1 MRNHFALK
9 FSPMPE
15 RSMLRP
21 DERRAFVAFAGAARA
36 VLTAVDRDLERDAG
50 MPRAYYEILHFLD
63 AAPTRSLRMSELAE
77 ATRSQ
82 ASRISHAV
90 GRLEEA
96 GHVRRELCAAD
107 RRGWFA
113 VLTDEG
119 KAALDAARPCF
130 AESVRRRYIANLS
143 ATERDHLTRI
153 GEALLA
159 DLDAQQATDSAE
171 SAVSDDPRPRRRPD
185 GERDRNPQGA
195 LTP

>member
-1 MRNHFALK
+1 MSNHFTLK

-15 RSMLRP
+15 RSLLPP
-21 DERRAFVAFAGAARA
+21 DERRAFAAFAGAARA

-50 MPRAYYEILHFLD
+50 MPRAYFEILYWLD
-63 AAPTRSLRMSELAE
+63 AAPTGSLRMSELAE

-113 VLTDEG
+113 VLTEEG
-119 KAALDAARPCF
+119 KAALERARPCF
-130 AESVRRRYIANLS
+130 ADSVRRRFIANLS
-143 ATERDHLTRI
+143 ATERRHLARI

-159 DLDAQQATDSAE
+159 QIDAQDPAA
-171 SAVSDDPRPRRRPD
+171 DDGPRTRPRAD
-185 GERDRNPQGA
+185 DNGNPQGA